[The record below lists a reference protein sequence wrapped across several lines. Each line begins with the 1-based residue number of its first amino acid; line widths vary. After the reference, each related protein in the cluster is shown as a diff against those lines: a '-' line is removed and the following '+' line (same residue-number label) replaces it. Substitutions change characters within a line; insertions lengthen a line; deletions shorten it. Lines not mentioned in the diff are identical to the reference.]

1 MAIDSSKD
9 LPKGMATQMVNGTGI
24 GGSSSASVGTRIDNG
39 ETIVIPVVQEKL
51 YVGVEQVDTGRGV
64 RIHKTVTEQTH
75 NIDETL
81 LRDAVEVRRVPVD
94 KIVSLS
100 EAPVARQEGD
110 IFIVPILE
118 EVLVVEK
125 RLRIKEEVHITRT
138 ARQEH
143 YTDTVITRA
152 EHVTV
157 ERFDERPDPTVSP
170 SNGGTHHAT
179 HTRSSI

>member
-1 MAIDSSKD
+1 MAIDVTKD
-9 LPKGMATQMVNGTGI
+9 LSERMVNGQQF
-24 GGSSSASVGTRIDNG
+24 SSGKLEHG
-39 ETIVIPVVQEKL
+39 EPLVIPVIQEKL
-51 YVGVEQVDTGRGV
+51 LVGVEQVDTGRGV
-64 RIHKTVTEQTH
+64 RIHKTVTEHTH
-75 NIDETL
+75 NIDEAL

-100 EAPVARQEGD
+100 DAPVARQEGD
-110 IFIVPILE
+110 TFIVPILE

-138 ARQEH
+138 ARTER
-143 YTDTVITRA
+143 YTDTVSTRA

-157 ERFDERPDPTVSP
+157 ERFDDSPAPTVSP
-170 SNGGTHHAT
+170 SIGGTHHAT

>member
-1 MAIDSSKD
+1 MAIDVSKD
-9 LPKGMATQMVNGTGI
+9 LSERMVPGQQFGSTQ
-24 GGSSSASVGTRIDNG
+24 VGQG
-39 ETIVIPVVQEKL
+39 ETLVIPVVQEKL
-51 YVGVEQVDTGRGV
+51 LVGVEKVDTGRGV
-64 RIHKTVTEQTH
+64 RIHKTVTEHTH
-75 NIDETL
+75 NIDEDL
-81 LRDAVEVRRVPVD
+81 LRDAVEVKRVPVD

-138 ARQEH
+138 ARTEH
-143 YTDTVITRA
+143 YTDTVTTRA

-157 ERFDERPDPTVSP
+157 ERFDDSP
-170 SNGGTHHAT
+170 A
-179 HTRSSI
+179 RQ